1 VTARPERIVDAHV
14 HLWDPARTDWYPY
27 LGGSVELDLGDT
39 TGMARRFDVPTYR
52 AESDGWNVTGL
63 VNVAAATG
71 GYSVAETLELDRR
84 ADADTDA
91 DGQPVAIVGG
101 YVPTATVAEI
111 IEQIDTQLAAPRF
124 RGVRLM
130 GRTDRPVPDEAVLG
144 ALRDRQLVL
153 ELMAH
158 SHQLTDAARDLAP
171 VDDLSVVVEH
181 TGWPTSGTDDEFA
194 RWSDGLRALADLG
207 DRVTCKLSGLAMPLG
222 SMSPGSLAPWIEFA
236 IGTFGPDRC
245 MFASNFPVDGL
256 HGTLQEL
263 FTSYATI
270 CSGLPA
276 DEVDALFAGTAERVY
291 SC

>member
-1 VTARPERIVDAHV
+1 MITRPERIVDAHV

-39 TGMARRFDVPTYR
+39 AGMARRFDLPTYR
-52 AESDGWNVTGL
+52 AESTGWNVTGL

-71 GYSVAETLELDRR
+71 PHSIAETLELDRR
-84 ADADTDA
+84 AEA
-91 DGQPVAIVGG
+91 DGQPAAIVGG

-144 ALRDRQLVL
+144 ALRDRQLIL

-158 SHQLTDAARDLAP
+158 SHQLTDAACDLAP

-181 TGWPTSGTDDEFA
+181 TGWPTSATDDEFA

-236 IGTFGPDRC
+236 IETFGPDRC

-270 CSGLPA
+270 CHGLPA
-276 DEVDALFAGTAERVY
+276 DQIDALFAATAERVY
-291 SC
+291 RC

>member
-1 VTARPERIVDAHV
+1 MTARPERIVDAHV
-14 HLWDPARTDWYPY
+14 HLWDPARSDWYPY
-27 LGGSVELDLGDT
+27 LGGSVTLDLGDT
-39 TGMARRFDVPTYR
+39 TGMARRFDVPTYC

-101 YVPTATVAEI
+101 YVPSAGVAEI
-111 IEQIDTQLAAPRF
+111 IDQIDAQLVAARF

-130 GRTDRPVPDEAVLG
+130 GRTDAPVPDPAVLR
-144 ALRDRQLVL
+144 ALSDRGLVL
-153 ELMAH
+153 DLMAH
-158 SHQLTDAARDLAP
+158 SHQLTDAARGLEP

-194 RWSDGLRALADLG
+194 RWQDGLRSLADLG

-222 SMSPGSLAPWIEFA
+222 SMAADVLAPWIEFA
-236 IGTFGPDRC
+236 IQTFGPDRC

-256 HGTLQEL
+256 YGTLQEL
-263 FTSYATI
+263 FTSFTTI

-276 DEVDALFAGTAERVY
+276 DEVDALFAGTAERTY
-291 SC
+291 RC

>member
-1 VTARPERIVDAHV
+1 MITRPERIVDAHV
-14 HLWDPARTDWYPY
+14 HLWDPAQSDWYPY

-91 DGQPVAIVGG
+91 DGQPSAIVGG

-236 IGTFGPDRC
+236 IETFGPDRC

-270 CSGLPA
+270 CHGLPA
-276 DEVDALFAGTAERVY
+276 DQIDALFAATAERVY
-291 SC
+291 RC

>member
-1 VTARPERIVDAHV
+1 MITRPERIVDAHV
-14 HLWDPARTDWYPY
+14 HLWDPAQSDWYPY

-52 AESDGWNVTGL
+52 AESEGWNVTGL

-71 GYSVAETLELDRR
+71 KYSVAETLELDRR

-91 DGQPVAIVGG
+91 DGQPAAIVGG

-130 GRTDRPVPDEAVLG
+130 GRTERPVPDEAVLG

-236 IGTFGPDRC
+236 IETFGPDRC

-270 CSGLPA
+270 CHGLPA
-276 DEVDALFAGTAERVY
+276 DQIDALFAATAERVY
-291 SC
+291 RC